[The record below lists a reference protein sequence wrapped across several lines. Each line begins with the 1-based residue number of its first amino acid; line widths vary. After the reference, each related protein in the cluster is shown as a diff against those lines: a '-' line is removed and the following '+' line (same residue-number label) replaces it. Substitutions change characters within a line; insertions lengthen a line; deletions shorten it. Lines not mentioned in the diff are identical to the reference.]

1 MSEEDIRNT
10 RKESRKEVRNRIK
23 MRRKQMSRDDAMEKS
38 GEIAKKLF
46 GSQDFRDASTTAFYA
61 EKHDEREVCTEEM
74 IKRSMRMQKTI
85 ALPVTYK
92 AERRLRFFKIENYS
106 ELIAT
111 PKNFYIPEPI
121 PSEKNI
127 IVESDFDL
135 VIVPGI
141 AFNLNGY
148 RLGWGFGFY
157 DDFLS
162 RVSRQTKR
170 IGLGYEL
177 QIADFP
183 VENHDIPV
191 DKIITEKRIIECK
204 YFRK

>member
-1 MSEEDIRNT
+1 MNEEDIKNT
-10 RKESRKEVRNRIK
+10 RKINRKEIRDRIK
-23 MRRKQMSRDDAMEKS
+23 IQRKRMSRENALEKS
-38 GEIAKKLF
+38 GEIAEKLF
-46 GSQDFRDASTTAFYA
+46 SLQDYVDASTTAFYA
-61 EKHDEREVCTEEM
+61 EKHEDREVCTEEM
-74 IKRSMRMQKTI
+74 IKRSIRKQKTI

-92 AERRLRFFKIENYS
+92 AERRLRFFKIKNYS

-111 PKNFYIPEPI
+111 PKNFNIPEPI
-121 PSEKNI
+121 PNEKNMI
-127 IVESDFDL
+127 AEKDFDL

-162 RVSRQTKR
+162 RLSKKTKT
-170 IGLGYEL
+170 IGLAYEL
-177 QIADFP
+177 QIVEFP
-183 VENHDIPV
+183 VESHDIPV
-191 DKIITEKRIIECK
+191 HKIITEKRIVECK

>member
-1 MSEEDIRNT
+1 MNEGDIKNN
-10 RKESRKEVRNRIK
+10 RKDSRKEIRDRIK
-23 MRRKQMSRDDAMEKS
+23 IQRKWMSRDKALEKS
-38 GEIAKKLF
+38 GEIAEKLF
-46 GSQDFRDASTTAFYA
+46 SLQDFIAASTTAFYA
-61 EKHDEREVCTEEM
+61 EKHGDREVCTEEM
-74 IKRSMRMQKTI
+74 IRRSIRMQKTI

-92 AERRLRFFKIENYS
+92 SERRLRFFKIKNYS

-111 PKNFYIPEPI
+111 PKSFNIPEPI
-121 PSEKNI
+121 PNEKNMI
-127 IVESDFDL
+127 AEKDFDL

-157 DDFLS
+157 DNFLS
-162 RVSRQTKR
+162 RLSEKTET
-170 IGLGYEL
+170 IGLAYEL
-177 QIADFP
+177 QIVNFP
-183 VENHDIPV
+183 VESHDIPV

>member
-1 MSEEDIRNT
+1 
-10 RKESRKEVRNRIK
+10 
-23 MRRKQMSRDDAMEKS
+23 MSRDDAVEKS
-38 GEIAKKLF
+38 GEIAKKLL
-46 GSQDFRDASTTAFYA
+46 GSQDFRDASTMAFYA
-61 EKHDEREVCTEEM
+61 KKHDDREVCTEEM
-74 IKRSMRMQKTI
+74 IKQSIRMQKTI

-106 ELIAT
+106 ELYAT
-111 PKNFYIPEPI
+111 RKNFYIPEPI
-121 PSEKNI
+121 PSEKNMI
-127 IVESDFDL
+127 ADSDFDL

-162 RVSRQTKR
+162 RVSRKTKR
-170 IGLGYEL
+170 IGLAYEM

-183 VENHDIPV
+183 VERHDIPV
-191 DKIITEKRIIECK
+191 ERIITEKRIVECE
-204 YFRK
+204 YLRK

>member
-10 RKESRKEVRNRIK
+10 RKEVRDRIK
-23 MRRKQMSRDDAMEKS
+23 MQRRSMSRDDAVKKS
-38 GEIAKKLF
+38 EAIAEKLF
-46 GSQDFRDASTTAFYA
+46 GLQDFRDASTVAFYA
-61 EKHDEREVCTEEM
+61 EKHDDREVCTEEM

-92 AERRLRFFKIENYS
+92 AERRLRFFKTKNYS
-106 ELIAT
+106 ELHAT

-121 PSEKNI
+121 PSEKNMI
-127 IVESDFDL
+127 AESDFDL
-135 VIVPGI
+135 VLVPGI
-141 AFNLNGY
+141 AFNLDGY

-162 RVSRQTKR
+162 RVSRKTKR
-170 IGLGYEL
+170 IGLAYEL

-183 VENHDIPV
+183 VESHDIPV
-191 DKIITEKRIIECK
+191 DKIITEKRIVECK
-204 YFRK
+204 HPRK

>member
-10 RKESRKEVRNRIK
+10 RKESRKEVRDRIK
-23 MRRKQMSRDDAMEKS
+23 MQRKSMNRDDAVEKS
-38 GEIAKKLF
+38 EEIAEKLF

-61 EKHDEREVCTEEM
+61 EKHEDREVCTEEM

-85 ALPVTYK
+85 ALPVSYK

-106 ELIAT
+106 ELYAT

-121 PSEKNI
+121 PNEKNMI
-127 IVESDFDL
+127 AESDFDL

-162 RVSRQTKR
+162 RVNRKTKR
-170 IGLGYEL
+170 IGLAYEL

-183 VENHDIPV
+183 VESHDIPV
-191 DKIITEKRIIECK
+191 DKIITEKRIVECT